1 MDALLFVPVAIAISL
16 TPGPNNFCGLNNG
29 IRAGVGAAMIATVGR
44 AAAFAIFLTVSAVG
58 LGAMLLASEAAFTA
72 VKWVGAAY
80 LFWLGWRAWRSREFS
95 GLALEDVPGTGP
107 QPGRSAPVNL
117 RALIAQEFLLGITN
131 PKAIILFAAIFP
143 QFIDPAQ
150 PAARQFLV
158 LQDQALR
165 TRFDDAARDAEQ
177 ALGRMSVSGAMTD
190 DVLAWRGQLGR
201 IRGQLRQPEAAS
213 AADATLADAF
223 RNLDDLNR
231 RLNLQTRLL
240 IEGQSDHLLTGLE
253 KGRER
258 FARHVLI
265 AFLVSILLA
274 LGLGLWLARPLKRL
288 ERAEAYEVDDPR
300 LVTIVNDATIDD
312 AASSFVRLLSRLG
325 WPDAALRRA

>member
-29 IRAGVGAAMIATVGR
+29 IRAGVGPAMIATVGR

-80 LFWLGWRAWRSREFS
+80 LFWLGWKAWHSREFS
-95 GLALEDVPGTGP
+95 GLALEDAPGSG
-107 QPGRSAPVNL
+107 QASGQQAQFHL

-158 LQDQALR
+158 LGSIYLGSEFVSTAVYASSGRQIRRFIR
-165 TRFDDAARDAEQ
+165 T
-177 ALGRMSVSGAMTD
+177 S
-190 DVLAWRGQLGR
+190 RGV
-201 IRGQLRQPEAAS
+201 A
-213 AADATLADAF
+213 
-223 RNLDDLNR
+223 
-231 RLNLQTRLL
+231 RLNKA
-240 IEGQSDHLLTGLE
+240 TGGFFMGAGGL
-253 KGRER
+253 
-258 FARHVLI
+258 
-265 AFLVSILLA
+265 LLA
-274 LGLGLWLARPLKRL
+274 TNR
-288 ERAEAYEVDDPR
+288 
-300 LVTIVNDATIDD
+300 
-312 AASSFVRLLSRLG
+312 
-325 WPDAALRRA
+325 